1 MILHFP
7 FDSYELYVQDHSLG
21 DIPPEVYKEI
31 CGEKAVP
38 TDEEVDSYFEQYIKL
53 FFQREARNDDIYHIN
68 GNFYVVGIL

>member
-31 CGEKAVP
+31 CGEMAVP
-38 TDEEVDSYFEQYIKL
+38 TDEEVDSYF
-53 FFQREARNDDIYHIN
+53 D
-68 GNFYVVGIL
+68 